1 MKTILSSIFVF
12 ICSTTYS
19 FETKLLLI
27 RHGETDWNV
36 ETRMQGHK
44 DTSLN
49 EKGVLQA
56 KETAGRLLKNHADV
70 SAIYSSDL
78 ARAYS
83 TASETARLF
92 KLPICKNISL
102 REFNVGELI
111 IVVD

>member
-1 MKTILSSIFVF
+1 MKSILSSIFIL
-12 ICSTTYS
+12 ICSTAYS

-49 EKGVLQA
+49 EKGLLQA
-56 KETAGRLLKNHADV
+56 KETAVRLYQNHADI

-83 TASETARLF
+83 TALETATLF
-92 KLPICKNISL
+92 CLPITKNFFL
-102 REFNVGELI
+102 REFNIGAV
-111 IVVD
+111 